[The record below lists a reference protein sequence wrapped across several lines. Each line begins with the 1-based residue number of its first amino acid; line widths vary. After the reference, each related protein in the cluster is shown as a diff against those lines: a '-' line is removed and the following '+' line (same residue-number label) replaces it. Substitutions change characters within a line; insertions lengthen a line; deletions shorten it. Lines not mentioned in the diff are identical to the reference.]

1 MSRVS
6 WELWLFFPLPRGSE
20 SRSRAFSQQTGK
32 ITCCHPSVLA
42 WPQPPSPMSLKGA
55 WSPST
60 LIPTPSP
67 TQAPVPRAHLP
78 GASYMPS
85 ELEAQVSEPAPD
97 QAELHFHPEKARH
110 RLRGGKFAPTCEAV
124 LQTLVQ
130 PSKGGQGPHYPRL
143 WVRKRDPGRG
153 R

>member
-1 MSRVS
+1 
-6 WELWLFFPLPRGSE
+6 
-20 SRSRAFSQQTGK
+20 
-32 ITCCHPSVLA
+32 
-42 WPQPPSPMSLKGA
+42 MSLKGA

-60 LIPTPSP
+60 LIPTPIP
-67 TQAPVPRAHLP
+67 TQAPAPRAHLP